1 MNKIKKSIFCLFLLI
16 YLGFTSCTY
25 LKQRGKD
32 ALDIFDVGI
41 SVTDKW
47 SPDFA
52 VYANPFQ
59 IAPLGYSRVEGRF
72 LGIANRQAGWLTHEQ
87 RCWACILWGSELK
100 GSGQFDPLDPHQA
113 RKDQV
118 ELTERP
124 RFNVGILR
132 MILKNTPPPTL
143 QFFEC
148 DKWVHLGW
156 IGVRAN
162 CRPLDL
168 IDFILG
174 WTTLDIAGDDRCEDV
189 KHNKENAKLVND

>member
-1 MNKIKKSIFCLFLLI
+1 MNKILRSFFCFFLLI
-16 YLGFTSCTY
+16 YLGFTGCTY
-25 LKQRGKD
+25 LNQRGKD

-59 IAPLGYSRVEGRF
+59 IAPLGYSRINGRF
-72 LGIANRQAGWLTHEQ
+72 LGIANRQAGWLKHEQ
-87 RCWACILWGSELK
+87 RCWASILWGSEQK
-100 GSGQFDPLDPHQA
+100 GSGRFNPFDPHQA

-124 RFNVGILR
+124 QFNVGILR
-132 MILKNTPPPTL
+132 MLLKDNLPPTL

-156 IGVRAN
+156 IGIRAN

-174 WTTLDIAGDDRCEDV
+174 WTTLDLAGDDLDEDT
-189 KHNKENAKLVND
+189 KQQLKETQLQ